1 MSGQSVHLGLV
12 MGMSFAPWM
21 LLALDHMA
29 RTTTIRE
36 LLRPAALLGAAG
48 GLVVL
53 AGDPRAISND
63 AIVTAVFLAALIW
76 RDRRSHD
83 GRWRQLLAGAAGGCA
98 LAICLSGVQWLPGLS
113 FLHQSQ
119 RGSASLAAFGAYSL
133 SGGQLAYL
141 VSPFVF
147 GGNGS
152 LGLPTTNFNLP
163 EFTYSVGILP
173 LVAVFV
179 LGTRAFTRLGSLVS
193 PGRARRGHGSPIE
206 PAAPG
211 PHPAAGVFLALFLL
225 GIVLSLGTTT
235 PLGHLLVRIPLY
247 GGERLQ
253 NRNMAIADLALSVL
267 LAMFLDLLG
276 PPVVLR
282 RRLGPRTEEEP
293 GGTQPLSSL
302 SGTQQVVSEVELTR
316 SERLA
321 GMIPPLLVVAL
332 VVSIFC
338 ATARTERFL
347 GATALALD
355 LPVRMAPYYAFE
367 LIVAAVALIVVTRRR
382 WARPP
387 RRRLLAA
394 GVVGLDVV
402 MFIAMASYQ
411 PAPSGALANRN
422 PAVNALVRAEDG
434 STGRE
439 AIFNPQQLAVGASP
453 DTIDDLGLDDL
464 VVLRHLASVQ
474 GYGSAVAAPYEDAT
488 GAHEVENLR
497 PSALTTTI
505 FDVLDLRVIA
515 TLPELF
521 GTLRPSSGDLVL
533 ARGGPVAPG
542 TSAADR
548 QDGNRVDFA
557 PLPPS
562 GPWSLSSKGAS
573 VFELPGPLAIDRVA
587 LDLGQLDKTKMPPRT
602 DLRVA
607 VVLRSGARL
616 SSTLSVHGSRGS
628 LQVSPSRVVAGGGA
642 VDIEVGL
649 PLTKGSART
658 GGTYVLAAV
667 AVHAVQWSGAVAL
680 ASATGTQ
687 STAWFQLDGMLQGLL
702 GPSGWSYEAN
712 EGPVLLYRNAK
723 TDGQAWLQ
731 PLGSSPQV
739 SSRRAVGS
747 VTQPGR
753 AEWQDPVD
761 DVNAPNGALLV
772 RSEAY
777 APGWSATVV
786 PARHSAGGVGQRAV
800 AITLPVQAVGLVQ
813 GVTLP
818 PGRWVVTW
826 HYRST
831 RADLGLA
838 LAALGVLGLLALL
851 AGGRNRPR
859 RRRRWPLVSR
869 QAP

>member
-1 MSGQSVHLGLV
+1 MHLGLV

-53 AGDPRAISND
+53 VGDPRAISND

-133 SGGQLAYL
+133 SGGQLAYP

-367 LIVAAVALIVVTRRR
+367 LIVAAVALIVVTRRC

-616 SSTLSVHGSRGS
+616 SSTLSVHGSRW
-628 LQVSPSRVVAGGGA
+628 
-642 VDIEVGL
+642 
-649 PLTKGSART
+649 
-658 GGTYVLAAV
+658 VLAGVAEPGRGRWRSGGYRSRPPAHQRIGPNRRDVRPCCSGGPRRAMERRGRIGECDWNAV
-667 AVHAVQWSGAVAL
+667 YGLVPARRHAPGF
-680 ASATGTQ
+680 T
-687 STAWFQLDGMLQGLL
+687 
-702 GPSGWSYEAN
+702 
-712 EGPVLLYRNAK
+712 
-723 TDGQAWLQ
+723 
-731 PLGSSPQV
+731 
-739 SSRRAVGS
+739 RAVG
-747 VTQPGR
+747 VELRGKRGTGAAIPQRQNRRPGLAPAPWLFAPGELEAGGRQCHPAGAGRMAGPGR
-753 AEWQDPVD
+753 RRQCPERC
-761 DVNAPNGALLV
+761 ALSAFRGLRARLV
-772 RSEAY
+772 GHGRAGPPQRGWRWSKSRCDHLAR
-777 APGWSATVV
+777 PGGRARAGRNT
-786 PARHSAGGVGQRAV
+786 PAWALGRHLA
-800 AITLPVQAVGLVQ
+800 
-813 GVTLP
+813 
-818 PGRWVVTW
+818 
-826 HYRST
+826 YRST

-838 LAALGVLGLLALL
+838 LAALGVLGLLVLL

>member
-1 MSGQSVHLGLV
+1 MRPLRRLLGVPVSTADRWAIAILLVLPALINLPFAFAGRPLMAGDNLNQNFPLRVLSGELIAHGRLPLWNPDIWSGTPLLAGWNAGAMFPGTWLFAFLPGVAAWEVNVIAVGVIGGLGLHVFLRQQGCSAVASLLGALTFSYTGFMSGQSVHLGLV

-63 AIVTAVFLAALIW
+63 AIVTAVFLALIW

-133 SGGQLAYL
+133 SGGQLAYPGL
-141 VSPFVF
+141 TIRLRWKRQSRAPHDQFQSARVHLLGRHPPSCR
-147 GGNGS
+147 S
-152 LGLPTTNFNLP
+152 LRPWN
-163 EFTYSVGILP
+163 P
-173 LVAVFV
+173 L
-179 LGTRAFTRLGSLVS
+179 FTRLGSLVS
-193 PGRARRGHGSPIE
+193 PGCARRGHGSPIE

-382 WARPP
+382 W
-387 RRRLLAA
+387 
-394 GVVGLDVV
+394 
-402 MFIAMASYQ
+402 
-411 PAPSGALANRN
+411 
-422 PAVNALVRAEDG
+422 
-434 STGRE
+434 
-439 AIFNPQQLAVGASP
+439 
-453 DTIDDLGLDDL
+453 
-464 VVLRHLASVQ
+464 
-474 GYGSAVAAPYEDAT
+474 
-488 GAHEVENLR
+488 
-497 PSALTTTI
+497 
-505 FDVLDLRVIA
+505 
-515 TLPELF
+515 
-521 GTLRPSSGDLVL
+521 
-533 ARGGPVAPG
+533 PV
-542 TSAADR
+542 
-548 QDGNRVDFA
+548 
-557 PLPPS
+557 
-562 GPWSLSSKGAS
+562 
-573 VFELPGPLAIDRVA
+573 LPG
-587 LDLGQLDKTKMPPRT
+587 
-602 DLRVA
+602 A
-607 VVLRSGARL
+607 VFSRPEW
-616 SSTLSVHGSRGS
+616 SV
-628 LQVSPSRVVAGGGA
+628 
-642 VDIEVGL
+642 
-649 PLTKGSART
+649 
-658 GGTYVLAAV
+658 
-667 AVHAVQWSGAVAL
+667 W
-680 ASATGTQ
+680 
-687 STAWFQLDGMLQGLL
+687 
-702 GPSGWSYEAN
+702 
-712 EGPVLLYRNAK
+712 
-723 TDGQAWLQ
+723 
-731 PLGSSPQV
+731 
-739 SSRRAVGS
+739 
-747 VTQPGR
+747 
-753 AEWQDPVD
+753 
-761 DVNAPNGALLV
+761 
-772 RSEAY
+772 
-777 APGWSATVV
+777 
-786 PARHSAGGVGQRAV
+786 
-800 AITLPVQAVGLVQ
+800 
-813 GVTLP
+813 
-818 PGRWVVTW
+818 TW
-826 HYRST
+826 
-831 RADLGLA
+831 
-838 LAALGVLGLLALL
+838 
-851 AGGRNRPR
+851 
-859 RRRRWPLVSR
+859 
-869 QAP
+869 